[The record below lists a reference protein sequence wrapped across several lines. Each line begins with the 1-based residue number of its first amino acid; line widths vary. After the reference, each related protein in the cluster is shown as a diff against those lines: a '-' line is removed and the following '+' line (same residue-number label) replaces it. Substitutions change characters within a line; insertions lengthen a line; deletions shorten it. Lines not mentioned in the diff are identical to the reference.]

1 MSKIQAEGLTFSYPS
16 SGDLIFENVD
26 FQIDTDWRLGFVGR
40 NGRGKT
46 TLLRLLMGEYEYGGR
61 IQASVSFDYFPYPV
75 QNPERMTE
83 EILREICPEAEEW
96 EFMKELFGLK
106 MREDAFWRPFET
118 LSNGERTKALL
129 AALFLKE
136 GNFLLIDEPTNH
148 LDMEARAAV
157 AEYLRRKKGFI
168 LVSHDRYF
176 LDLCVD
182 HIMALNRT
190 DIEVRSGNF
199 SSWMD
204 AFCRRQEAELSQN
217 ERLKKDIRRL
227 KQSAL
232 RTSMWS
238 DQVEASKIGAA
249 DKGYVGHKSAKM
261 MKRAKSIEAR
271 QEKAM
276 EEKAGLLKNLETA
289 EDLKLIP
296 LSYRSELLASF
307 EAVSPIFHGRPVCEP
322 VSFAVNRGD
331 RIVLDGR
338 NGSGK
343 SSLLKLLLEE
353 VSERGTLLSQTVSGL
368 PSKEETQKLEHTGRI
383 LVGSGLIVSYVSQD
397 TSFLKGSLSEFAE
410 KSGIDET
417 LLKAILRKLDFGR
430 EQFEKGMENFSGG
443 QKKKVLIARS
453 LCEQAHLYVW
463 DEPLNFIDIYS
474 RLQIERLILEMRP
487 TLLLV
492 EHDRAFRDAAAG
504 KTVRMEPAAK

>member
-1 MSKIQAEGLTFSYPS
+1 
-16 SGDLIFENVD
+16 
-26 FQIDTDWRLGFVGR
+26 
-40 NGRGKT
+40 
-46 TLLRLLMGEYEYGGR
+46 
-61 IQASVSFDYFPYPV
+61 
-75 QNPERMTE
+75 
-83 EILREICPEAEEW
+83 
-96 EFMKELFGLK
+96 
-106 MREDAFWRPFET
+106 
-118 LSNGERTKALL
+118 
-129 AALFLKE
+129 
-136 GNFLLIDEPTNH
+136 
-148 LDMEARAAV
+148 
-157 AEYLRRKKGFI
+157 
-168 LVSHDRYF
+168 
-176 LDLCVD
+176 
-182 HIMALNRT
+182 
-190 DIEVRSGNF
+190 
-199 SSWMD
+199 
-204 AFCRRQEAELSQN
+204 
-217 ERLKKDIRRL
+217 
-227 KQSAL
+227 
-232 RTSMWS
+232 MWS

-296 LSYRSELLASF
+296 LSYRSELLASC

-474 RLQIERLILEMRP
+474 RMQIERLILEMRP

>member
-75 QNPERMTE
+75 QNSERMTE

-199 SSWMD
+199 SSWME

-217 ERLKKDIRRL
+217 ERLKKD
-227 KQSAL
+227 
-232 RTSMWS
+232 
-238 DQVEASKIGAA
+238 
-249 DKGYVGHKSAKM
+249 
-261 MKRAKSIEAR
+261 
-271 QEKAM
+271 
-276 EEKAGLLKNLETA
+276 KNL
-289 EDLKLIP
+289 LHRLIQKP
-296 LSYRSELLASF
+296 L
-307 EAVSPIFHGRPVCEP
+307 
-322 VSFAVNRGD
+322 
-331 RIVLDGR
+331 
-338 NGSGK
+338 
-343 SSLLKLLLEE
+343 
-353 VSERGTLLSQTVSGL
+353 
-368 PSKEETQKLEHTGRI
+368 
-383 LVGSGLIVSYVSQD
+383 LI
-397 TSFLKGSLSEFAE
+397 
-410 KSGIDET
+410 
-417 LLKAILRKLDFGR
+417 
-430 EQFEKGMENFSGG
+430 
-443 QKKKVLIARS
+443 
-453 LCEQAHLYVW
+453 HPLY
-463 DEPLNFIDIYS
+463 
-474 RLQIERLILEMRP
+474 RLQSHLHQ
-487 TLLLV
+487 LLQKHLLMQKI
-492 EHDRAFRDAAAG
+492 RINLPI
-504 KTVRMEPAAK
+504 KRMIM